1 MFQTRNRKSRYL
13 GAVAAV
19 LGISLALA
27 GCSAGSGS
35 ASTSASSSDDGIPN
49 VSLSGVTKDDAL
61 AAKLPASIRD
71 SGVIKIGSDTSY
83 PPAEFETD
91 SGKVVGSDVD
101 IAAAIGKKL
110 GVKTEFVSASFDGI
124 LPALGGKYDI
134 GVSSFYITNER
145 LKSVNMVSYAKGG
158 TTLLVKKGNPGGL
171 KATDPLTMCGHTI
184 AVQTGSTQEEDLS
197 GFSKKCT
204 DAGKKK
210 IDTMSL
216 KTSTDAIT
224 RLRGGTADAMLAGQD
239 ILGYAARQSE
249 GELALVKDSYAQA
262 PTGIAVAK
270 DQTDFAQV
278 IADALNELI
287 KDGTYQKV
295 LKAWGLGS
303 TAIDQAEVNPKT
315 TL

>member
-1 MFQTRNRKSRYL
+1 MLQTRNRKSRCL
-13 GAVAAV
+13 TAVAAV
-19 LGISLALA
+19 LGLSLALA
-27 GCSAGSGS
+27 GCSSGGSS
-35 ASTSASSSDDGIPN
+35 ASKSAGSSSDGVPS

-91 SGKVVGSDVD
+91 SGKIVGSDVD
-101 IAAAIGKKL
+101 LAAAIGKKL
-110 GVKTEFVSASFDGI
+110 GVKTQFESASFDGI
-124 LPALGGKYDI
+124 LPALGNKYDI
-134 GVSSFYITNER
+134 GFSSFYITNER
-145 LKSVNMVSYAKGG
+145 LKSVNMVSYARGG
-158 TTLLVKKGNPGGL
+158 TTLLVKKGNPEGL

-184 AVQTGSTQEEDLS
+184 AVQTGSTQEEDLT

-210 IDTMSL
+210 IDGMSL

-224 RLRGGTADAMLAGQD
+224 RLRGGTADAMLAGQT
-239 ILGYAARQSE
+239 ILGYAARQSD
-249 GELALVKDSYAQA
+249 GQLALVKDSYAQA

-278 IADALNELI
+278 LADALNALI
-287 KDGTYQKV
+287 EDGTYAKV
-295 LKAWGLGS
+295 LKAWGQSS
-303 TAIDQAEVNPKT
+303 TAIDQAEVNPQT